1 MSSPLMNLFA
11 PALAFVDLE
20 TTGTAAAADAITE
33 VGIVRVTADPDGG
46 APAVSEWSTLV
57 NPGMPIP
64 PAIQA
69 LTGITDAMV
78 RDAPSFADIADEIA
92 ARRNGGRGARTRA

>member
-1 MSSPLMNLFA
+1 MRLFA

-20 TTGTAAAADAITE
+20 TTGTTAADDAITE
-33 VGIVRVTADPDGG
+33 IGVVRVEADPEGL
-46 APAVSEWSTLV
+46 APPSVSEWSTLV

-64 PAIQA
+64 PSIQG

-78 RDAPSFADIADEIA
+78 
-92 ARRNGGRGARTRA
+92 